1 MVCQVGLFD
10 LSYHRDFANAE
21 VDSSPLLSRRASRI
35 SSGNSGAK
43 RAGLPTPRAWS
54 VLMAAI

>member
-21 VDSSPLLSRRASRI
+21 VDSPDTTATTNQTTGIPPEPAPVDQNIVPFR
-35 SSGNSGAK
+35 K
-43 RAGLPTPRAWS
+43 RS
-54 VLMAAI
+54 V